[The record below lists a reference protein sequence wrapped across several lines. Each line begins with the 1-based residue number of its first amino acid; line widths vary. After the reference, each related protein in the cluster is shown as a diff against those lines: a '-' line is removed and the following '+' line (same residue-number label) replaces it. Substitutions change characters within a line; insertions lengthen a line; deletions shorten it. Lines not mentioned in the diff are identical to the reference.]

1 MGVRVPSPA
10 STLSTR
16 TFANLRRTGSVK
28 PVAAVKVDPEKMPGS
43 QVVWSVEVDAEQVL
57 KSIDQ
62 AYSRLAPRVRIAGFR
77 PGKAPRPMVERE
89 IGWPAPRKEPFDL
102 ILPTAYNSAL
112 DEAALDPIDVPR
124 VEVQQFERDQPM
136 RFTATVSIKPEITLK
151 EYKDISVPRPHSEIS
166 DKEVDEAL
174 ERLRLRFAELHA
186 VERPVQAGDFLTVD
200 THIIKSGAVLIGESE
215 TDAQLEVDKE
225 RLITGLAEG
234 LFGQAVGET
243 RDIALTL
250 PADYPKKDLAGQH
263 VAFRITVKSIKD
275 RRLPPLDDELAK
287 QVGRGQTF
295 EELRQEVHDELQE
308 AAHQSD
314 EQRFENDVLKALEER
329 MEAEVPEPL
338 IEREVSRRIRELET
352 RLQEQGVKMERY
364 LQYTNTSLDVLKAE
378 QRPQA
383 VQKVRLEL
391 ALETVAEREGLTV
404 SDAEVDEAGNNALA
418 GEDHG
423 GHGHWELRTADP
435 VRAYFRHQLLMRKTI
450 DYLSSVAAPEPS
462 ATIEPPSEAKELE
475 SAGKAAS
482 GGERRARAEERRGP
496 DAASK
501 KSTRESGL

>member
-1 MGVRVPSPA
+1 M
-10 STLSTR
+10 
-16 TFANLRRTGSVK
+16 
-28 PVAAVKVDPEKMPGS
+28 AAVKVDTEKKPGS
-43 QVVWSVEVDAEQVL
+43 QVVLSVEVDADQVL

-89 IGWPAPRKEPFDL
+89 IGWPALRQEALDL

-124 VEVQQFERDQPM
+124 VEVQQFERGQPM
-136 RFTATVSIKPEITLK
+136 RFTATVSIKPEITL
-151 EYKDISVPRPHSEIS
+151 
-166 DKEVDEAL
+166 
-174 ERLRLRFAELHA
+174 
-186 VERPVQAGDFLTVD
+186 T
-200 THIIKSGAVLIGESE
+200 
-215 TDAQLEVDKE
+215 QLEVDKE

-234 LFGQAVGET
+234 LMGQAVGET

-250 PADYPKKDLAGQH
+250 PADYPKKDLAGQN
-263 VAFRITVKSIKD
+263 VAFRITVKSIKE

-287 QVGRGQTF
+287 QVGRGATF
-295 EELRQEVHDELQE
+295 DELRQEVHDELQE

-314 EQRFENDVLKALEER
+314 EQRFENDVLKALDER
-329 MEAEVPEPL
+329 MEAEVPEAL
-338 IEREVSRRIRELET
+338 IDREVSRRIRELET

-404 SDAEVDEAGNNALA
+404 SDAEVDEAVNNALA
-418 GEDHG
+418 EEDHG
-423 GHGHWELRTADP
+423 GHRHGDLRTADP

-450 DYLSSVAAPEPS
+450 DFLSSVAAPESS

-475 SAGKAAS
+475 SAGKAAP
-482 GGERRARAEERRGP
+482 GGERRARQ
-496 DAASK
+496 K
-501 KSTRESGL
+501 KGR